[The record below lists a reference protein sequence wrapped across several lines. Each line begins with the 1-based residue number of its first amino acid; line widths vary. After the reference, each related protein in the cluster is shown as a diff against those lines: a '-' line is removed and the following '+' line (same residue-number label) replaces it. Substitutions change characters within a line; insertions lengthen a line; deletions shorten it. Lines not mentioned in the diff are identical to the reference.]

1 MELLDQDYLKDL
13 VIKTQGGSSNAF
25 AELFAATCQNQYAY
39 AFRCV
44 GDAALAKIVLRE
56 TYIRAL
62 KSIGSLQNPDSF
74 IVWLGQIN
82 YRVSCEKKQHT
93 GKAIARRLRMEEEG
107 IDPEAGILKGG
118 IAPDR
123 MVDVDGRG
131 FSLGQILS
139 LPPSESQAVLMKYGQ
154 KMTSE
159 EIGRILNMGGS
170 SLRRCLR
177 AGKKHLE
184 RMDF

>member
-25 AELFAATCQNQYAY
+25 AELFAATCQNQYTY

-82 YRVSCEKKQHT
+82 YRV
-93 GKAIARRLRMEEEG
+93 EG